1 MECQQLFFVLFAL
14 SDRRDGLATHRRLWY
29 NIIEVMVVHMTD
41 LIEKKKRGEPLSEV
55 EIQYIVKGYTAGEIP
70 DYQMSAL
77 MMAILFRG
85 MTVSETT
92 ALTLAMAHSG
102 DMVDL
107 SALGA
112 HTADKHSTGG
122 VGDKTSLVLCPMAA
136 ACGAKMA
143 KMSGRGLG
151 HTGGTIDKL
160 ESFPGFSTAMSPE
173 RFLEIADTV
182 GFVIAGQTANL
193 APADKKMY
201 ALRDVTAT
209 VNSIPLI
216 VSSIMSKKLASGA
229 RTIVLDVKTG
239 SGAFME
245 TEEDA
250 FTLAREMVNV
260 GKEAGRSMAAV
271 VTDMDQ
277 PLGYA
282 VGNALEVKEAIAVLS
297 GADVPDL
304 RELCMVLGTHIL
316 VRSGLALDE
325 AEARAALTRSIE
337 SGAALRK
344 LADMV
349 SAQGGDSAAVYDPSL
364 LPAAPVKRS
373 VKTPRG
379 GYITAMDARGIGL
392 VSMHLGGGRATKED
406 VIDLS
411 VGVVLRAKVG
421 AHLAAGEEVA
431 VIHAADEASAIRAED
446 ELLSCY
452 TFADTPVKRPPFIRG
467 VVT

>member
-1 MECQQLFFVLFAL
+1 MC
-14 SDRRDGLATHRRLWY
+14 Y
-29 NIIEVMVVHMTD
+29 NQIEVIIVHMTD
-41 LIEKKKRGEPLSEV
+41 LIEKKKTGAELTEE
-55 EIQYIVKGYTAGEIP
+55 EIRFIINGYTAGSIP

-77 MMAILFRG
+77 LMAIVFRG
-85 MTVSETT
+85 MTVPETT
-92 ALTLAMAHSG
+92 ALTMAMAHSG

-107 SALGA
+107 SALGPF
-112 HTADKHSTGG
+112 TADKHSTGG

-209 VNSIPLI
+209 VGSIPLI

-245 TEEDA
+245 REEDA

-260 GKEAGRSMAAV
+260 GRQAGRNMAAV

-277 PLGYA
+277 PLGFA
-282 VGNALEVKEAIAVLS
+282 VGNALEVKEALSVLR
-297 GADVPDL
+297 GENVPDL
-304 RELCMVLGTHIL
+304 KELCLVLGSQI
-316 VRSGLALDE
+316 
-325 AEARAALTRSIE
+325 LTRSGIAADE
-337 SGAALRK
+337 TEARRRLEESIASGAALRK
-344 LADMV
+344 LAEMV
-349 SAQGGDSAAVYDPSL
+349 EAQGGDPAAVYDPSL
-364 LPAAPVKRS
+364 LPAAPVQRTVRAPHS
-373 VKTPRG
+373 
-379 GYITAMDARGIGL
+379 GYIAAMEARDIGL

-411 VGVVLRAKVG
+411 VGVVLSAKVG
-421 AHLAAGEEVA
+421 EFLRAGAPLA
-431 VIHAADEASAIRAED
+431 VIHAADENAAARAEE
-446 ELLSCY
+446 ELLLCY
-452 TFADTPVKRPPFIRG
+452 TFSDTAPVRPPLIRG
-467 VVT
+467 VVS

>member
-1 MECQQLFFVLFAL
+1 M
-14 SDRRDGLATHRRLWY
+14 
-29 NIIEVMVVHMTD
+29 HMTD
-41 LIEKKKRGEPLSEV
+41 LIEKKKRGNTLSEE
-55 EIQYIVKGYTAGEIP
+55 EIRFIINGYTAGEIP

-77 MMAILFRG
+77 LMAIVFQG
-85 MTVSETT
+85 MTVPETA

-107 SALGA
+107 SALGP

-136 ACGAKMA
+136 ACGVKMA

-160 ESFPGFSTAMSPE
+160 EAFPGFSTSMSPE

-229 RTIVLDVKTG
+229 KTIVLDVKTG

-260 GKEAGRSMAAV
+260 GKEAGRNMAAV

-282 VGNALEVKEAIAVLS
+282 VGNALEVKEAIAVLN
-297 GADVPDL
+297 GEDVPDL
-304 RELCMVLGTHIL
+304 RELCLVLGSNIL
-316 VRSGLALDE
+316 ERSGLAPDE
-325 AEARAALTRSIE
+325 KSARGMLEAAIE
-337 SGAALRK
+337 SGAALQK

-349 SAQGGDSAAVYDPSL
+349 QAQGGDPQAVFDPSL
-364 LPAAPVKRS
+364 LPQAPVQHS
-373 VKTPRG
+373 VKAPCS
-379 GYITAMDARGIGL
+379 GYITAIEARDVGL

-411 VGVVLRAKVG
+411 VGVVLRGKVG
-421 AHLAAGEEVA
+421 THLNAGEELA
-431 VIHAADEASAIRAED
+431 VIHAASESDALQAER
-446 ELLSCY
+446 ELLQCF
-452 TFADTPVKRPPFIRG
+452 TFGDAPADRPPFIRG
-467 VVT
+467 VVS